1 MDKVLAVIK
10 REYLTRV
17 TSRGFMIWTI
27 LTPVL
32 GVLLMFA
39 PGFFME
45 RTVQR
50 GRILV
55 LDQTGDAELFPLVKE
70 LFFRGPVPTRFEL
83 EHQAISKDEPLEA
96 RKETLN
102 KQISSG
108 QIAGFLL
115 VPPNVFEPT
124 GKIIFHTQNL
134 REQSLSA
141 RLRIAFNAAVI
152 ERRWVKEGINAKRA
166 SELMNPIEMAVV
178 SEQDSGKGRE
188 AFFLVLGML
197 VLLYGMIII
206 YGQLVLRGV
215 VEEKQSRIIE
225 VLLSSIKPF
234 HLMLGKLIGIGLVS
248 LTQVAVWMGA
258 LTALSFVTASAPLAS
273 NAFKLPLLEPKLL
286 AAFFVFFV
294 LGYFLFSTLFLIVGA
309 MVSAEEDAQQLQ
321 MPVVLSVVAPM
332 LLLEQVLRQPNS
344 LFATIVSMVPIF
356 SPILM
361 FARIAVEPPPW
372 WQIGLAIALLLL
384 SIWLAVWLA
393 AKIYRVGV
401 LMYGKPPTLPELV
414 KWLKYS

>member
-1 MDKVLAVIK
+1 
-10 REYLTRV
+10 
-17 TSRGFMIWTI
+17 
-27 LTPVL
+27 
-32 GVLLMFA
+32 
-39 PGFFME
+39 
-45 RTVQR
+45 
-50 GRILV
+50 
-55 LDQTGDAELFPLVKE
+55 
-70 LFFRGPVPTRFEL
+70 
-83 EHQAISKDEPLEA
+83 
-96 RKETLN
+96 
-102 KQISSG
+102 
-108 QIAGFLL
+108 
-115 VPPNVFEPT
+115 
-124 GKIIFHTQNL
+124 
-134 REQSLSA
+134 
-141 RLRIAFNAAVI
+141 
-152 ERRWVKEGINAKRA
+152 
-166 SELMNPIEMAVV
+166 
-178 SEQDSGKGRE
+178 
-188 AFFLVLGML
+188 
-197 VLLYGMIII
+197 MIII

-234 HLMLGKLIGIGLVS
+234 QLMLGKLIGIGLVS
-248 LTQVAVWMGA
+248 LTQVAVWMSA

-344 LFATIVSMVPIF
+344 LFATVVSMVPVF

-372 WQIGLAIALLLL
+372 WQIGLSIALLLL

-393 AKIYRVGV
+393 AKIYRIGV

>member
-17 TSRGFMIWTI
+17 TSRGFMVWTI

-32 GVLLMFA
+32 AVLLMFA

-45 RTVQR
+45 RTIQR
-50 GRILV
+50 GRIVV

-70 LFFRGPVPTRFEL
+70 LFFRGPVSTRFEL
-83 EHQAISKDEPLEA
+83 VHEAVGKDEPLTA
-96 RKETLN
+96 RRDTLSQ
-102 KQISSG
+102 QISSG
-108 QIAGFLL
+108 QIAGFLE
-115 VPPNVFEPT
+115 VPPNVFEQN
-124 GKIIFHTQNL
+124 GKITFHTQNL

-141 RLRIAFNAAVI
+141 RLRIAFNSAVI

-166 SELMNPIEMAVV
+166 SELMNPIEMSVV

-197 VLLYGMIII
+197 VLLYSMIII

-234 HLMLGKLIGIGLVS
+234 QLMLGKLIGIGLVS
-248 LTQVAVWMGA
+248 LTQVAVWTGA
-258 LTALSFVTASAPLAS
+258 LTALSFVTAAAPLATS
-273 NAFKLPLLEPKLL
+273 AFKLPLLEPKLL

-344 LFATIVSMVPIF
+344 LFATVVSQIPIF

-361 FARIAVEPPPW
+361 FARIAVEQPPW
-372 WQIGLAIALLLL
+372 WQIGLSVALLLL

>member
-1 MDKVLAVIK
+1 MDKILAVIK

-27 LTPVL
+27 LTPL
-32 GVLLMFA
+32 LATLLMLA
-39 PGFFME
+39 PGFLME

-50 GRILV
+50 GRIVV
-55 LDQTGDAELFPLVKE
+55 LDQTGDPELFPLAQE
-70 LFFRGPVPTRFEL
+70 LFARGPIPTRYEL
-83 EHQAISKDEPLEA
+83 VHEMFSTGEQIPA
-96 RKETLN
+96 RVQTL
-102 KQISSG
+102 KQQISSG
-108 QIAGFLL
+108 QVAGILV
-115 VPPNVFEPT
+115 VPPEVYAPN
-124 GKIIFHTQNL
+124 GKITYHTQNL

-141 RLRIAFNAAVI
+141 RLRIAFNSAVI

-166 SELMNPIEMAVV
+166 GELMNPVEMTLI
-178 SEQDSGKGRE
+178 SESDSSKSRE
-188 AFFLVLGML
+188 AFFLALAML
-197 VLLYGMIII
+197 VVLYGMIII

-248 LTQVAVWMGA
+248 LTQVAVWMGTFT
-258 LTALSFVTASAPLAS
+258 LLGLVTAATPLAS
-273 NAFKLPLLEPKLL
+273 NAFKLPALPPSLF

-321 MPVVLSVVAPM
+321 MPVVLSMVAPM

-344 LFATIVSMVPIF
+344 MFATVISMVPLF

-361 FARIAVEPPPW
+361 FGRIAVEQPPW
-372 WQIGLAIALLLL
+372 WQIGLSIALLLL
-384 SIWLAVWLA
+384 SIWGAVWLA

-401 LMYGKPPTLPELV
+401 LMYGKPPTLPELF

>member
-17 TSRGFMIWTI
+17 TSRGFMVWTI
-27 LTPVL
+27 LTPL
-32 GVLLMFA
+32 LAALLMFA

-45 RTVQR
+45 RTSQR
-50 GRILV
+50 GRVVV
-55 LDQTGDAELFPLVKE
+55 LDQTGDAKLFPLVKE
-70 LFFRGPVPTRFEL
+70 LFLRGPIPTRFEL
-83 EHQAISKDEPLEA
+83 GHEVAGPDEPLDA
-96 RKETLN
+96 RQNTLN
-102 KQISSG
+102 QQISTG
-108 QIAGFLL
+108 QIAGFIV
-115 VPPNVFEPT
+115 VPPNIFEPN
-124 GKIIFHTQNL
+124 GKLTFHTQNL
-134 REQSLSA
+134 RDQSLSA
-141 RLRIAFNAAVI
+141 RLRIAFNSAVI
-152 ERRWVKEGINAKRA
+152 ERRWVKEGINAQRA
-166 SELMNPIEMAVV
+166 SALMSPIEMDVV
-178 SEQDSGKGRE
+178 SEQDSGKSRE

-197 VLLYGMIII
+197 VMLYGMIII
-206 YGQLVLRGV
+206 YGQMVLRGV

-248 LTQVAVWMGA
+248 LTQVTVWTGA
-258 LTALSFVTASAPLAS
+258 LTALSVVTTSAPLAN
-273 NAFKLPLLEPKLL
+273 NAFKLPLLAPRLL

-344 LFATIVSMVPIF
+344 LFATVVSQIPIF

-361 FARIAVEPPPW
+361 FARIAVEQPPW

-384 SIWLAVWLA
+384 SIWAAVWLA

-401 LMYGKPPTLPELV
+401 LMYGKPPTLPELF

>member
-32 GVLLMFA
+32 AVLLMFA

-70 LFFRGPVPTRFEL
+70 LFLRGPIPTRYE
-83 EHQAISKDEPLEA
+83 SLEA
-96 RKETLN
+96 RRNTLN
-102 KQISSG
+102 QQISSG
-108 QIAGFLL
+108 QIAGFLE
-115 VPPNVFEPT
+115 VPPNVFDQN
-124 GKIIFHTQNL
+124 GKITFHTQNL

-141 RLRIAFNAAVI
+141 RLRIAFNSAVI

-166 SELMNPIEMAVV
+166 SELMNPIGMAVV

-225 VLLSSIKPF
+225 VLLSSIRPF
-234 HLMLGKLIGIGLVS
+234 QLMLGKLIGIGLVS
-248 LTQVAVWMGA
+248 LTQVAVWMSA
-258 LTALSFVTASAPLAS
+258 MTALSFVTASAPLAS

-344 LFATIVSMVPIF
+344 LFATVVSMVPVF

-372 WQIGLAIALLLL
+372 WQIGLSIALLLL

-393 AKIYRVGV
+393 AKIYRIGV